1 MQTLSA
7 ASLGL
12 TLLSW
17 TNPPVD
23 LYEPVGDPLLDR
35 IRQVMVEVC
44 EQPGRPCPNDLM
56 PLVRQWLLRPDAG
69 SRRWLTFPRSD
80 PWPARADWRDAGF
93 EVAEM
98 RDRLEVAAVLPRLSF
113 LGPQADLFDDA
124 FAGVPSPRPEPE
136 PADPFFAEL
145 LGTTHYTGA
154 AQREAVRALVG
165 MAAGETLVADLPT
178 GGGKSVLAQLPVLL
192 GSPGSLVV
200 VIVPTIALAMDQ
212 SDRMLELLRRR
223 TGAAPEVPLAYHGG
237 LPPDTRRA
245 IRQALRDGNLP
256 VIFTSPEAATSSL
269 RDEIAAAAAAGRL
282 SHLIVDEAHLVA
294 AWGGAFRP
302 AFQLL
307 PALARDLRSRVPDP
321 QAASPRIVLAS
332 ATLTPDVVAFLR
344 EQFEG
349 PAGGS
354 VVAGIH
360 LRGEPRYA
368 MYRATDETER
378 TARLLE
384 AVRAAPRPVIIYTTR
399 PEEAE
404 DIAARLRADGH
415 GRTGCFTGRTPAE
428 QRHSLLRAWRDNRVD
443 CMVATSAFGVG
454 IDKTDVRTVIH
465 ATFPESLDRFYQE
478 VGRGGRDG
486 LASASLMLYTGADVE
501 QARELGSTVFIG
513 NDLGLERW
521 TAMLQSR
528 QTRRT
533 GDGDTEVDIDA
544 LRPELF
550 AHSRR
555 NRLWNLRTLTLMAT
569 AGLVELRSVGG
580 EPAGAADDDA
590 GDLDADAVRRV
601 RLRITGAGHERPEV
615 FAERTS
621 GVRSAS
627 WNASRRGL
635 QLMQA
640 AAAGQQPVEA
650 VLTELYTLS
659 DRGTWAPVAPVCG
672 GCPAHW
678 TGRAAGTGQIVRPW
692 VNGPVRMTP
701 RADPAAAV
709 AGLPP
714 AFERVRVISCTPA
727 AAKDDAQ
734 FGRLLRLLTT
744 RLLPHTI
751 IEGPGA
757 AAAAD
762 TVRRVAREAPAPLM
776 IDAAD
781 LRIGGTEGEVRVA
794 VWLDSPLTQA
804 AAGSLMFSACAMTIL
819 LIDPATPDPFH
830 PTRAMLDTIAHV
842 DLQTAL
848 RMLA

>member
-1 MQTLSA
+1 MQKLSA
-7 ASLGL
+7 ASLGP

-17 TNPPVD
+17 TDPPVD
-23 LYEPVGDPLLDR
+23 LYEPVGDALLDR
-35 IRQVMVEVC
+35 IRQVIVEVR
-44 EQPGRPCPNDLM
+44 EQPGRPCPEDLL
-56 PLVRQWLLRPDAG
+56 PLVRQWLLRPDSG

-80 PWPARADWRDAGF
+80 PWPARADWREAGF

-113 LGPQADLFDDA
+113 LGMQADLFDDV
-124 FAGVPSPRPEPE
+124 FAGVPSPRPAPE
-136 PADPFFAEL
+136 PADPFFADL
-145 LGTTHYTGA
+145 LGTTHYMGA

-192 GSPGSLVV
+192 GPPGSLVV

-212 SDRMLELLRRR
+212 ADRMLELLRRR
-223 TGAAPEVPLAYHGG
+223 TGAAPGVPLAYHGG
-237 LPPDTRRA
+237 LPPETRRA
-245 IRQALRDGNLP
+245 MRQALRDGNLP

-269 RDEIAAAAAAGRL
+269 REELAAAAAAGRL

-307 PALARDLRSRVPDP
+307 PALARDLRSRAPDP
-321 QAASPRIVLAS
+321 VSASPRIVLAS
-332 ATLTPDVVAFLR
+332 ATLTPEVVTFLR
-344 EQFEG
+344 DQFEG

-368 MYRATDETER
+368 MYRAAGEEER
-378 TARLLE
+378 AARLRD
-384 AVRAAPRPVIIYTTR
+384 AVRAAPRPAIIYTTR

-404 DIAARLRADGH
+404 GIAERLRADGH

-428 QRHSLLRAWRDNRVD
+428 QRHSLLRAWRDNRID

-454 IDKTDVRTVIH
+454 LDKADVRTVIH

-486 LASASLMLYTGADVE
+486 LASASLMIFTGADIE
-501 QARELGSTVFIG
+501 QARELGSTVFVG

-521 TAMLQSR
+521 AAMLQSQ

-533 GDGDTEVDIDA
+533 GDGDLEVDIDA

-550 AHSRR
+550 VHSRR

-580 EPAGAADDDA
+580 DPTGGADDGTEDI
-590 GDLDADAVRRV
+590 DADAVRRV
-601 RLRITGAGHERPEV
+601 RLRITGAGHDRPEI
-615 FAERTS
+615 FAERTA
-621 GVRSAS
+621 GVRTAS
-627 WNASRRGL
+627 WNASREGL
-635 QLMQA
+635 RLMEA
-640 AAAGQQPVEA
+640 VAAGQQPVEA
-650 VLTELYTLS
+650 VLTLLYTLT
-659 DRGTWAPVAPVCG
+659 DRGAWAPVAPVCG

-678 TGRAAGTGQIVRPW
+678 ADRAAGNGQIVRPR
-692 VNGPVRMTP
+692 VNGPVRMAP
-701 RADPAAAV
+701 RSDPAAAV

-714 AFERVRVISCTPA
+714 AYERVRVIACTPA
-727 AAKDDAQ
+727 AVRDEAQ
-734 FGRLLRLLTT
+734 FAQLLRLLTA

-757 AAAAD
+757 TGAAD
-762 TVRRVAREAPAPLM
+762 TIRRVARDAPAPLM
-776 IDAAD
+776 IDAAG
-781 LRIGGTEGEVRVA
+781 LRLDGAEGEVRVA
-794 VWLDSPLTQA
+794 CWLDSPLTQA
-804 AAGSLMFSACAMTIL
+804 AAGSLMFSACAMTVL
-819 LIDPATPDPFH
+819 LIDPATADPFH
-830 PTRAMLDTIAHV
+830 PTRAMLDTITHV
-842 DLQTAL
+842 DFQTAL
-848 RMLA
+848 RMLD